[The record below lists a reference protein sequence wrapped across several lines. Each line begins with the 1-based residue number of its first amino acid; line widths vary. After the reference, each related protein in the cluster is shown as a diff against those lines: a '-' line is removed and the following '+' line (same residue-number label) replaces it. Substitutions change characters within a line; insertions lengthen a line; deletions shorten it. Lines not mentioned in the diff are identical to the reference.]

1 MTTDAQIV
9 CPCCERPL
17 DDALPVTALR
27 HMECGP
33 VQSRILDAL
42 IRAYPRFVTLPSLVH
57 AAYGDDPN
65 GGPMAADSAIQ
76 THIGKTQIQA
86 ARFRLVY
93 PVVSSAWKGQLREIP
108 PEAMRRITRM
118 FNQTKKGASRKPE
131 ESAQIALALIILVQA
146 FAFSQC
152 GGLKI
157 PFSSS

>member
-27 HMECGP
+27 HVECGP

-76 THIGKTQIQA
+76 THIGKLRYKLPDFGWYIPWSVPPG
-86 ARFRLVY
+86 RGNYGKYRLRSCEEL
-93 PVVSSAWKGQLREIP
+93 PECSTRLRKGHRESLR
-108 PEAMRRITRM
+108 
-118 FNQTKKGASRKPE
+118 K
-131 ESAQIALALIILVQA
+131 ALKLRW
-146 FAFSQC
+146 
-152 GGLKI
+152 
-157 PFSSS
+157 P